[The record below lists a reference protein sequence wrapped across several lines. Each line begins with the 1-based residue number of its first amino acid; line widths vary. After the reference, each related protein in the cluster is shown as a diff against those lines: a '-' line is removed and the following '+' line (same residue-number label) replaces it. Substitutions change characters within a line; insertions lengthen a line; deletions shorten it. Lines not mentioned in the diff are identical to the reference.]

1 VTHRFLVTGA
11 AGFIGSHLS
20 EALMRRGH
28 DVTGVDNFDP
38 FYARDV
44 KERNLSGLRT
54 LPGFRFVEADVAR
67 DPLPLDG
74 VEAVIHLAAKP
85 GVRPSLEDPGA
96 YMEANVTATARLLD
110 AVRRA
115 GLTRIVFGSSSSV
128 YGNATPAPFAEDQ
141 PAVLPISPYAAS
153 KRAGELL
160 AHAFAHLYP
169 LKIICLRF
177 FTVYG
182 PRQRPDLAIHKFTD
196 LIARGCPVRM
206 HGDGSSE
213 RDYTYITD
221 CLDGILAALDWT
233 AAAAPGTVETVNLG
247 GGERVRLDRL
257 IALIATALGQ
267 DARIEH
273 HPDQPGDVRLTSKS
287 SARVSRVADVEM
299 AVDRVVGIESHAKNP
314 TALSIW
320 GDQGGDIEKRCRIHR
335 SRGKVDDLDQPMLL
349 RHKNPA
355 GIPGRRTD
363 VERHVETCGHS
374 HRFDG
379 RVAGGRASMRGWRRC
394 AQSSGIPTSARRSRR
409 RRSTWHSGRPARTS
423 SGSSA

>member
-1 VTHRFLVTGA
+1 MKDKVLVTGA
-11 AGFIGSHLS
+11 AGFIGSHVS
-20 EALMRRGH
+20 EALIGLGH
-28 DVTGVDNFDP
+28 AVTGVDNFDP

-44 KERNLSGLRT
+44 KERNLSGLLK

-67 DPLPLDG
+67 DPILLDG
-74 VEAVIHLAAKP
+74 VAAVIHLAAKP
-85 GVRPSLEDPGA
+85 GVRPSLDDPGA
-96 YMEANVTATARLLD
+96 YMEANVTATARLID
-110 AVRRA
+110 AARRA

-196 LIARGCPVRM
+196 LIARRRPVRM

-221 CLDGILAALDWT
+221 CLDGVLAALDWT

-257 IALIATALGQ
+257 IALIAKALGQ
-267 DARIEH
+267 EARIERY
-273 HPDQPGDVRLTSKS
+273 PDQPGDVRLTD
-287 SARVSRVADVEM
+287 ADLVHAGRVLGFKPR
-299 AVDRVVGIESHAKNP
+299 VGIDEGIRKFVDWYEEAH
-314 TALSIW
+314 
-320 GDQGGDIEKRCRIHR
+320 GRQ
-335 SRGKVDDLDQPMLL
+335 SR
-349 RHKNPA
+349 A
-355 GIPGRRTD
+355 
-363 VERHVETCGHS
+363 S
-374 HRFDG
+374 
-379 RVAGGRASMRGWRRC
+379 GRAG
-394 AQSSGIPTSARRSRR
+394 
-409 RRSTWHSGRPARTS
+409 
-423 SGSSA
+423 